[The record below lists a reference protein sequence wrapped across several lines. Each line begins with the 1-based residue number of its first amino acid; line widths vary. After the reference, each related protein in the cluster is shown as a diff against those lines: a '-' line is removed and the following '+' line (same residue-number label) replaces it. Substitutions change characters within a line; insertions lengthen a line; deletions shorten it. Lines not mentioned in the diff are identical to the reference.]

1 MAQTFV
7 RRLLLEFSM
16 IGKAFVT
23 SPIWWRM
30 SRLVLQ
36 PGISTNSPE
45 SRVAVGVEVDI
56 KVDGGVKVDF
66 GVKVDVEAGVNVD
79 VTVSVEVIDGV

>member
-56 KVDGGVKVDF
+56 EVDV

-79 VTVSVEVIDGV
+79 VTVSVEVFDGV